1 MSYIIE
7 PMPLISFLEENKLRL
22 PRFQRK
28 ATWDKK
34 QNFELAIS
42 VFQDYPVGVVIVN
55 QEQKIS
61 WLLDGRQRRSALSSM
76 RDNPVELYEWARSYV
91 GFGKT
96 ADELEVKN
104 KYWDKVERYLQT
116 EEATTS
122 KEDSANNEDDV
133 NQYEGEDDC
142 LLDAEENSFDSVKQ
156 RRGLQTLLDIILM
169 VHQNK
174 PAGSKWEQTFNF
186 VKYFSRLKYAPVR
199 NNSKVDPKLLRRFI
213 LELLRAADQENDGD
227 CTQNFFVE
235 YYLQNFDVKDEDKFR
250 KDVAQKWDNISN
262 SLDVVDRSEK
272 VFADARIG
280 IIRLTNA
287 SPLDAQNIFSR
298 INRGGTQLKAEELLS
313 AKPYWNKSVNLV
325 DQVTVDRIKEMYKN
339 LGIPTPDSIVRWDI
353 AATFISRIKDENL
366 IFDTYEDVRKKK
378 EISMDEISLGFKLL
392 SSIYAQGMSTK
403 QVNELE
409 QNDNIRWEY
418 DIDELLQQLNTVCSI
433 LLSDTFFK
441 FYQSWKRPITKLMG
455 NAIALE
461 FLTIIWLDWK
471 ERGCLST
478 VSGETKALQRDARIL
493 FDKLVFEYA
502 TKTWRGSG
510 DSKMSSD
517 IKNWKQRLI
526 PVEVEDWRNFIT
538 GACIGNYNG
547 QDTSVKTLKPVL
559 YYYYVITNCSPIN
572 QVNVS
577 FDVDHIIPQ
586 ERFVG
591 NAMIPQAY
599 RDSLAN
605 LALLP
610 TKDNISKKAKAL
622 NEINDNWLKLQ
633 ITTYTGIKGEDFEQ
647 YSDIS
652 NFSTLQSERSKLFLI
667 AFSTNRTTA
676 LSK

>member
-7 PMPLISFLEENKLRL
+7 PMPLISFLEESKLRL

-61 WLLDGRQRRSALSSM
+61 WLLDGRQRRSALSTM
-76 RDNPVELYEWARSYV
+76 RDNPVELYEWARSYI

-96 ADELEVKN
+96 ADELEVKT
-104 KYWDKVERYLQT
+104 KYWEKVERYLQT
-116 EEATTS
+116 EEAT
-122 KEDSANNEDDV
+122 EDNEDGV
-133 NQYEGEDDC
+133 NQYEDD
-142 LLDAEENSFDSVKQ
+142 DGISQDEEENSFDSTKQ
-156 RRGLQTLLDIILM
+156 RKGLQTLLDIILM

-174 PAGSKWEQTFNF
+174 PSGSKWEQTFDF
-186 VKYFSRLKYAPVR
+186 RKYFPRLKYAPIK
-199 NNSKVDPKLLRRFI
+199 NNSKIDPRALRRFI
-213 LELLRAADQENDGD
+213 LELLKAIDQENDGER
-227 CTQNFFVE
+227 TQDFFVE
-235 YYLQNFDVKDEDKFR
+235 YYLQNFDVKDQSKFE
-250 KDVAQKWDNISN
+250 KDVAMKWSNILN
-262 SLDVVDRSEK
+262 SLDVIDRSEK

-287 SPLDAQNIFSR
+287 TPLDAQNIFSR

-313 AKPYWNKSVNLV
+313 AKPYWNKTVNMV
-325 DQVTVDRIKEMYKN
+325 DQPVVERIKEMYSN

-353 AATFISRIKDENL
+353 AATFISRIKDDNL
-366 IFDTYEDVRKKK
+366 IFDTYEDARKKK

-392 SSIYAQGMSTK
+392 SSIYAQGMANK
-403 QVNELE
+403 HVNELE
-409 QNDNIRWEY
+409 QNESIKWEY
-418 DIDELLQQLNTVCSI
+418 DIDELIQELNTVCSV
-433 LLSDTFFK
+433 LLADTFFK

-461 FLTIIWLDWK
+461 FLTIMWLDWK
-471 ERGCLST
+471 DRGCPST

-517 IKNWKQRLI
+517 IKNWKSRII
-526 PVEVEDWRNFIT
+526 PVDASDWSAFIN
-538 GACIGNYNG
+538 GACNGNYNG
-547 QDTSVKTLKPVL
+547 QDTTVKTLRPVL
-559 YYYYVITNCSPIN
+559 YYYYVITSCAPIN

-577 FDVDHIIPQ
+577 FDVDHIIPK

-591 NAMIPQAY
+591 NAMVSPAY
-599 RDSLAN
+599 RDSLIN

-622 NEINDNWLKLQ
+622 NEITDSWLKLQ
-633 ITTYTGIKGEDFEQ
+633 ITTYTGIEESAFDQ

-652 NFSTLQSERSKLFLI
+652 NIPDLHKQRSELFTT
-667 AFSTNRTTA
+667 AFSTNRVTV

>member
-7 PMPLISFLEENKLRL
+7 PMPLISFLEESKLRL

-55 QEQKIS
+55 QEQKVS
-61 WLLDGRQRRSALSSM
+61 WLLDGRQRRTALSTM
-76 RDNPVELYEWARSYV
+76 RDNPVELYEWARSYI

-96 ADELEVKN
+96 ADELDVKT
-104 KYWDKVERYLQT
+104 KYWGKVERYLQT
-116 EEATTS
+116 EEAAE
-122 KEDSANNEDDV
+122 KDDENVNHYEDD
-133 NQYEGEDDC
+133 EGSPQDT
-142 LLDAEENSFDSVKQ
+142 EENSFDCTKQ
-156 RRGLQTLLDIILM
+156 RKGLQTLLDIILM

-174 PAGSKWEQTFNF
+174 PSGSKWEQTFDF
-186 VKYFSRLKYAPVR
+186 RKHFSRLKYAPVK
-199 NNSKVDPKLLRRFI
+199 NNSKIDPKLLRRFI
-213 LELLRAADQENDGD
+213 LELLKAIDQDNDGER
-227 CTQNFFVE
+227 TQEFFID
-235 YYLQNFDVKDEDKFR
+235 YYLQNYEVKDQKNFE
-250 KDVAQKWDNISN
+250 KDVEMKWANILN
-262 SLDVVDRSEK
+262 SLDVIDRSEK

-313 AKPYWNKSVNLV
+313 AKPYWNKPINVV
-325 DQVTVDRIKEMYKN
+325 EQPVIDRIKEMYTN
-339 LGIPTPDSIVRWDI
+339 LGIPVPDSIVRWDI

-366 IFDTYEDVRKKK
+366 IFDTYEDIKKKK

-392 SSIYAQGMSTK
+392 SSIYVQGMSNK
-403 QVNELE
+403 HVNELE
-409 QNDNIRWEY
+409 KNETIKWEY
-418 DIDELLQQLNTVCSI
+418 DIDALIQELNTVCNI
-433 LLSDTFFK
+433 LLADTFFK
-441 FYQSWKRPITKLMG
+441 YYQSWKRPITKLMG

-461 FLTIIWLDWK
+461 FLTIMWLDWK
-471 ERGCLST
+471 DRGCPST

-510 DSKMSSD
+510 DSKMSTD
-517 IKNWKQRLI
+517 IKNWKARLT
-526 PVEVEDWRNFIT
+526 PVDAADWAGFIN
-538 GACIGNYNG
+538 GACNGNYNG
-547 QDTSVKTLKPVL
+547 QDTTVKALRPVL
-559 YYYYVITNCSPIN
+559 YYYYVITCCTPIN

-586 ERFVG
+586 ERFVD
-591 NAMIPQAY
+591 NAMINSAY
-599 RDSLAN
+599 KDSLIN

-622 NEINDNWLKLQ
+622 NEITDSWLKMQ
-633 ITTYTGIKGEDFEQ
+633 ITTYAGIEESEFDE
-647 YSDIS
+647 YSDLS
-652 NFSTLQSERSKLFLI
+652 NLSRLHKHRSELFTT
-667 AFSTNRTTA
+667 AFSTNRLTA

>member
-7 PMPLISFLEENKLRL
+7 PMPLISFLEDSKLRL

-55 QEQKIS
+55 QEQKTS
-61 WLLDGRQRRSALSSM
+61 WLLDGRQRRSALTSM
-76 RDNPVELYEWARSYV
+76 RDNPVELYEWARTYI
-91 GFGKT
+91 GFAKT
-96 ADELEVKN
+96 ADELEVKS
-104 KYWDKVERYLQT
+104 KYWEKVERYLQT
-116 EEATTS
+116 DESTDA
-122 KEDSANNEDDV
+122 EDDSDHYE
-133 NQYEGEDDC
+133 QEGE
-142 LLDAEENSFDSVKQ
+142 AASEIEENSFDSAKQ

-174 PAGSKWEQTFNF
+174 PAGSKWEQTFDFGNF
-186 VKYFSRLKYAPVR
+186 FSRLKYAPIK
-199 NNSKVDPKLLRRFI
+199 NQSKIDPKLLRRFI
-213 LELLRAADQENDGD
+213 LELLRAIEQENEGD
-227 CTQNFFVE
+227 RTPEFFSD
-235 YYLQNFDVKDEDKFR
+235 YYLQNFDVKDQDKFE
-250 KDVAQKWDNISN
+250 KAVSMKWDNILN
-262 SLDVVDRSEK
+262 SLDVIDRSEK
-272 VFADARIG
+272 VFTDARIG

-313 AKPYWNKSVNLV
+313 AKPYWNKSVNWV
-325 DQVTVDRIKEMYKN
+325 EQAVSDRIKEMYVN
-339 LGIPTPDSIVRWDI
+339 LGIPVPDSIVRWDI
-353 AATFISRIKDENL
+353 AATLISRIKDENL
-366 IFDTYEDVRKKK
+366 IFDTYEDARKKK

-392 SSIYAQGMSTK
+392 SSVYTQGMSNK
-403 QVNELE
+403 HVNELE
-409 QNDNIRWEY
+409 QIESIHWES
-418 DIDELLQQLNTVCSI
+418 DIDQLIQELNIVCDI
-433 LLSDTFFK
+433 LMADTFFK
-441 FYQSWKRPITKLMG
+441 YYQSWKRPITKLMG

-461 FLTIIWLDWK
+461 FLTIMRLDWK
-471 ERGCLST
+471 DRGCPST
-478 VSGETKALQRDARIL
+478 VSGETHALQRDGRIL

-517 IKNWKQRLI
+517 IKNWKQRI
-526 PVEVEDWRNFIT
+526 TPVDAEDWNKFIT

-547 QDTSVKTLKPVL
+547 QPTTVKTLKPVL
-559 YYYYVITNCSPIN
+559 YYYYVLRNCSPIN

-591 NAMIPQAY
+591 NTMISQDY
-599 RDSLAN
+599 KDSLIN

-610 TKDNISKKAKAL
+610 TKDNICKKAKAL
-622 NEINDNWLKLQ
+622 NEITDTWLKLQ
-633 ITTYTGIKGEDFEQ
+633 ITTFTEIPESEFGK
-647 YSDIS
+647 YSDIANIS
-652 NFSTLQSERSKLFLI
+652 DLCTLRSELFSTT
-667 AFSTNRTTA
+667 FSVGRNTA

>member
-1 MSYIIE
+1 MYNELHHRTHALDFVFRGKQTSTSE
-7 PMPLISFLEENKLRL
+7 ISEESDMG
-22 PRFQRK
+22 Q
-28 ATWDKK
+28 K

-61 WLLDGRQRRSALSSM
+61 WLLDGRQRRSALSTM
-76 RDNPVELYEWARSYV
+76 RDNPVELYEWARSYI

-96 ADELEVKN
+96 ADELEVKTT
-104 KYWDKVERYLQT
+104 YWEKVEYYLQT
-116 EEATTS
+116 EETT
-122 KEDSANNEDDV
+122 EEDDDSI
-133 NQYEGEDDC
+133 NQYEEDDGTAQ
-142 LLDAEENSFDSVKQ
+142 DEEENSFDSTKQ
-156 RRGLQTLLDIILM
+156 RKGLQTLLDIILM

-174 PAGSKWEQTFNF
+174 PSGSKWEQTFDF
-186 VKYFSRLKYAPVR
+186 RKYFSRLKYAPSK
-199 NNSKVDPKLLRRFI
+199 NNFKINPKGLRRFI
-213 LELLRAADQENDGD
+213 LELLKAIDQENDGER
-227 CTQNFFVE
+227 TQDFFIE
-235 YYLQNFDVKDEDKFR
+235 YYLQNFDVKDQSKFET
-250 KDVAQKWDNISN
+250 DVAMKWTNILN
-262 SLDVVDRSEK
+262 SLDVIDRSEK

-313 AKPYWNKSVNLV
+313 AKPYWNKTVNMV
-325 DQVTVDRIKEMYKN
+325 DQPVAERIKEMYGN

-366 IFDTYEDVRKKK
+366 IFDTYEDARKKK

-392 SSIYAQGMSTK
+392 SSIYAQGMSNK
-403 QVNELE
+403 HVNELE
-409 QNDNIRWEY
+409 QNESIQWEY
-418 DIDELLQQLNTVCSI
+418 DIEELVRGLNTVCSI
-433 LLSDTFFK
+433 LLDDTFFK

-461 FLTIIWLDWK
+461 FLSIMWLDWK
-471 ERGCLST
+471 ERGCPST

-517 IKNWKQRLI
+517 IKNWKSRI
-526 PVEVEDWRNFIT
+526 ISVDASDWNTFIN
-538 GACIGNYNG
+538 GACNGNYNG
-547 QDTSVKTLKPVL
+547 QDTTVKTLRPVL
-559 YYYYVITNCSPIN
+559 YYYYVITNCAPIN

-577 FDVDHIIPQ
+577 FDVDHIIPK
-586 ERFVG
+586 ERFIG
-591 NAMIPQAY
+591 NTMVSSAY
-599 RDSLAN
+599 RDSLVN

-622 NEINDNWLKLQ
+622 NEITDHWLKLQ
-633 ITTYTGIKGEDFEQ
+633 ITTYTGIEESQFDR

-652 NFSTLQSERSKLFLI
+652 NISDLHKQRSGLFAT
-667 AFSTNRTTA
+667 AFIVNRATA

>member
-7 PMPLISFLEENKLRL
+7 PMPLITFLEDGKLKL

-55 QEQKIS
+55 QEQNTS

-76 RDNPVELYEWARSYV
+76 RDNPVELYEWARPYI

-96 ADELEVKN
+96 ADELEVKS
-104 KYWDKVERYLQT
+104 KYWEKVERYLQT
-116 EEATTS
+116 EEAT
-122 KEDSANNEDDV
+122 DDGEDDV
-133 NQYEGEDDC
+133 NPYGEEDEADI
-142 LLDAEENSFDSVKQ
+142 ATEENSFDSARQ

-174 PAGSKWEQTFNF
+174 PSGSKWEQTFDF
-186 VKYFSRLKYAPVR
+186 RDCFSRLKYAPMK
-199 NNSKVDPKLLRRFI
+199 NNYKIDPKALRRFI
-213 LELLRAADQENDGD
+213 LELLKAAEQENDGN
-227 CTQNFFVE
+227 CTQDFFVE
-235 YYLQNFDVKDEDKFR
+235 YYLQNFDVKDQTKFER
-250 KDVAQKWDNISN
+250 DVSMKWANIKN
-262 SLDVVDRSEK
+262 SLNVIDSAEK

-313 AKPYWNKSVNLV
+313 AKPYWNKSVNV
-325 DQVTVDRIKEMYKN
+325 ADQVVIDRIQEMYRN
-339 LGIPTPDSIVRWDI
+339 LGIPMPDSIVRWDI
-353 AATFISRIKDENL
+353 AATFISRIKDANL
-366 IFDTYEDVRKKK
+366 IFDTYEDVRRKK

-392 SSIYAQGMSTK
+392 SSIYVQGMSNK
-403 QVNELE
+403 HVNELE
-409 QNDNIRWEY
+409 KNENIKWET
-418 DIDELLQQLNTVCSI
+418 DIDQLLQQLNIVCSI
-433 LLSDTFFK
+433 LLDDTFFK

-461 FLTIIWLDWK
+461 FLTIMWLDWK
-471 ERGCLST
+471 EKGCPNT
-478 VSGETKALQRDARIL
+478 VSGETKALQRDGRIL

-526 PVEVEDWRNFIT
+526 AVDAEDWKNFIA
-538 GACIGNYNG
+538 GACVGNYNG
-547 QDTSVKTLKPVL
+547 QNTTVKTLKPVL
-559 YYYYVITNCSPIN
+559 YYYYALTDCSPRN

-577 FDVDHIIPQ
+577 FDVDHIIPK

-591 NAMIPQAY
+591 NTMVSPAY
-599 RDSLAN
+599 RDSLIN

-622 NEINDNWLKLQ
+622 NEITDTWLRLQ
-633 ITTYTGIKGEDFEQ
+633 ISTYAGISEADFDR
-647 YSDIS
+647 YSDIANIS
-652 NFSTLQSERSKLFLI
+652 FLCDARSKVFTTV
-667 AFSTNRTTA
+667 FTSTRITA

>member
-7 PMPLISFLEENKLRL
+7 PMPLISFLEESKLRL

-61 WLLDGRQRRSALSSM
+61 WLLDGRQRRSALSTM
-76 RDNPVELYEWARSYV
+76 RDNPVELYDWARSYIS
-91 GFGKT
+91 FGKT
-96 ADELEVKN
+96 ADELEVTTR
-104 KYWDKVERYLQT
+104 YWEKVERYLQT
-116 EEATTS
+116 EEAS
-122 KEDSANNEDDV
+122 GDDEDSV
-133 NQYEGEDDC
+133 NQYEGDD
-142 LLDAEENSFDSVKQ
+142 DTVQDEEENSFDSTKQ
-156 RRGLQTLLDIILM
+156 RKGLQTLLDIILM
-169 VHQNK
+169 VHQIK
-174 PAGSKWEQTFNF
+174 SSGSKWEQTFDF
-186 VKYFSRLKYAPVR
+186 RKFFTRLKYAPIK
-199 NNSKVDPKLLRRFI
+199 NNGKIDPKSLRRFI
-213 LELLRAADQENDGD
+213 LELLKAVEQENDGKR
-227 CTQNFFVE
+227 TQEFFIE
-235 YYLQNFDVKDEDKFR
+235 YYLQNFDVKEPAKFE
-250 KDVAQKWDNISN
+250 KDVAMKWTNILN
-262 SLDVVDRSEK
+262 SMDVIDRSEK

-287 SPLDAQNIFSR
+287 TPLDAQNIFSR

-313 AKPYWNKSVNLV
+313 AKPYWNKTANTV
-325 DQVTVDRIKEMYKN
+325 DQPVIDRIKEMYSN

-353 AATFISRIKDENL
+353 AATFISRIKDDNL

-392 SSIYAQGMSTK
+392 SSIYAQGMSNK
-403 QVNELE
+403 HVNELE
-409 QNDNIRWEY
+409 QNEGIKWEY
-418 DIDELLQQLNTVCSI
+418 DIDELAQELNMVCNI
-433 LLSDTFFK
+433 LLVDTFFK

-461 FLTIIWLDWK
+461 FLTIMWLDWK
-471 ERGCLST
+471 DRGSPSS

-517 IKNWKQRLI
+517 IKNWKSRLI
-526 PVEVEDWRNFIT
+526 PVNTEDWSKFIS
-538 GACIGNYNG
+538 GACNGNYNG
-547 QDTSVKTLKPVL
+547 QDTTVKTLRPVL
-559 YYYYVITNCSPIN
+559 YYYYVITSCAPIN

-577 FDVDHIIPQ
+577 FDVDHIVPK

-591 NAMIPQAY
+591 NAMISPAY
-599 RDSLAN
+599 RDSLIN

-622 NEINDNWLKLQ
+622 NEIVDSWLKLQ
-633 ITTYTGIKGEDFEQ
+633 ITTYTGIAESEFEQ
-647 YSDIS
+647 YSDIA
-652 NFSTLQSERSKLFLI
+652 NISTLHAQRSELFTT
-667 AFSTNRTTA
+667 AFTTNRATA

>member
-1 MSYIIE
+1 MKSVEFSSESWCFMSYIIE
-7 PMPLISFLEENKLRL
+7 PMPLISFLEESKLRL

-76 RDNPVELYEWARSYV
+76 RDNPVELYEWARSYI

-104 KYWDKVERYLQT
+104 EYWKKVERYLQT
-116 EEATTS
+116 EEAT
-122 KEDSANNEDDV
+122 ERDEDDI
-133 NQYEGEDDC
+133 NQYSEEDDSTQ
-142 LLDAEENSFDSVKQ
+142 DAEENSFDSAKQ

-174 PAGSKWEQTFNF
+174 PAGSKWEQTFDFGN
-186 VKYFSRLKYAPVR
+186 YFLRLKYAPTK
-199 NNSKVDPKLLRRFI
+199 NNSKIEPKALRRFI
-213 LELLRAADQENDGD
+213 LELLRAAEQENDGER
-227 CTQNFFVE
+227 TQEFFVD
-235 YYLQNFDVKDEDKFR
+235 YYLQNFDVKDQNKFE
-250 KDVAQKWDNISN
+250 KDVSKKWDNILN

-272 VFADARIG
+272 IFADARIG

-287 SPLDAQNIFSR
+287 TPLDAQNIFSR

-313 AKPYWNKSVNLV
+313 AKPYWNKSVNLA
-325 DQVTVDRIKEMYKN
+325 DQAVIDRVKEMYGN
-339 LGIPTPDSIVRWDI
+339 LGIPAPDAIVRWDI

-392 SSIYAQGMSTK
+392 SSVYAQGMSNK

-409 QNDNIRWEY
+409 QNESIKWEY

-433 LLSDTFFK
+433 LLADTFFK

-471 ERGCLST
+471 ERGCPST

-517 IKNWKQRLI
+517 IKNWKQRVT
-526 PVEVEDWRNFIT
+526 PVDSEDWKNFIT
-538 GACIGNYNG
+538 GVCMGNYNG
-547 QDTSVKTLKPVL
+547 QDTTVKILKPVL
-559 YYYYVITNCSPIN
+559 YYYYVITSCSPIN

-577 FDVDHIIPQ
+577 FDVDHIIPK

-591 NAMIPQAY
+591 NTMIAKAY
-599 RDSLAN
+599 RDSLIN

-610 TKDNISKKAKAL
+610 TKDKSCKSTILHSVIPKLWNSAK
-622 NEINDNWLKLQ
+622 I
-633 ITTYTGIKGEDFEQ
+633 
-647 YSDIS
+647 
-652 NFSTLQSERSKLFLI
+652 LFQGFI
-667 AFSTNRTTA
+667 Q
-676 LSK
+676 

>member
-7 PMPLISFLEENKLRL
+7 PMPLISFLEESKLRL

-61 WLLDGRQRRSALSSM
+61 WLLDGRQRRAALSTM
-76 RDNPVELYEWARSYV
+76 RENPVELYEWARSYI
-91 GFGKT
+91 GFAKT
-96 ADELEVKN
+96 ADELEVTKA
-104 KYWDKVERYLQT
+104 YWEKVERYLQT
-116 EEATTS
+116 EETTEVD
-122 KEDSANNEDDV
+122 EDSV
-133 NQYEGEDDC
+133 NQYEDEEETPQDS
-142 LLDAEENSFDSVKQ
+142 EENSFDSTKQ
-156 RRGLQTLLDIILM
+156 RKGLQTLLDIILM

-174 PAGSKWEQTFNF
+174 AAGSKWEQTFDF
-186 VKYFSRLKYAPVR
+186 RKYFPRLKYAPVK
-199 NNSKVDPKLLRRFI
+199 NNSKIDPKALRRFI
-213 LELLRAADQENDGD
+213 LEMLKSIDQENEGER
-227 CTQNFFVE
+227 TQEFFIE
-235 YYLQNFDVKDEDKFR
+235 YYLQAFDVKDQTKFE
-250 KDVAQKWDNISN
+250 KDVSIKWGNILN
-262 SLDVVDRSEK
+262 SLDVIDRSEK

-287 SPLDAQNIFSR
+287 TPLDAQNIFSR

-313 AKPYWNKSVNLV
+313 AKPYWNKTVNV
-325 DQVTVDRIKEMYKN
+325 IDQPVVDRIKEMYNN

-353 AATFISRIKDENL
+353 AATFISRLKDDNL
-366 IFDTYEDVRKKK
+366 IFDTYEDARKKK

-392 SSIYAQGMSTK
+392 SSIYAQGMANK
-403 QVNELE
+403 HVNELE
-409 QNDNIRWEY
+409 QNENIKWEY
-418 DIDELLQQLNTVCSI
+418 DIDELVLELNTVCSI
-433 LLSDTFFK
+433 LLADTFFK
-441 FYQSWKRPITKLMG
+441 YYQSWKRPITKLMG

-461 FLTIIWLDWK
+461 FLTIMWLDWK
-471 ERGCLST
+471 DRGCPST

-517 IKNWKQRLI
+517 IKNWKSRLI
-526 PVEVEDWRNFIT
+526 PVGDADWNAFVN
-538 GACIGNYNG
+538 GACNGNYNG
-547 QDTSVKTLKPVL
+547 QDTTVKILRPVL
-559 YYYYVITNCSPIN
+559 YYYYVITCCAPIN

-577 FDVDHIIPQ
+577 FDVDHIIPK

-591 NAMIPQAY
+591 NAMVGQAY
-599 RDSLAN
+599 RDSLIN

-622 NEINDNWLKLQ
+622 NEITDSWLKLQ
-633 ITTYTGIKGEDFEQ
+633 VTTYTGIEESEFDQ

-652 NFSTLQSERSKLFLI
+652 NIPALHKQRSELFTI
-667 AFSTNRTTA
+667 AFSTNRATA

>member
-7 PMPLISFLEENKLRL
+7 PMPLISFLEDGKLRL

-34 QNFELAIS
+34 QNFEFAIS

-76 RDNPVELYEWARSYV
+76 RDNPVELYEWARSYI
-91 GFGKT
+91 GFAKT
-96 ADELEVKN
+96 ADELEVKS
-104 KYWDKVERYLQT
+104 KYWEKVERYLQT
-116 EEATTS
+116 EEVA
-122 KEDSANNEDDV
+122 DNDEDDV
-133 NQYEGEDDC
+133 NQYGEDDESDT
-142 LLDAEENSFDSVKQ
+142 DAEENSFDSAKQ

-174 PAGSKWEQTFNF
+174 PSGSKWEQTFDF
-186 VKYFSRLKYAPVR
+186 RKYFSRLKYAPIK
-199 NNSKVDPKLLRRFI
+199 NNSKIEPKALRRFI
-213 LELLRAADQENDGD
+213 LELLKAAEQDNEGE
-227 CTQNFFVE
+227 CTQDFFVE
-235 YYLQNFDVKDEDKFR
+235 YYLQNFDVKDQDKFE
-250 KDVAQKWDNISN
+250 KDVSIKWDNILN

-272 VFADARIG
+272 VFTDARIG

-287 SPLDAQNIFSR
+287 TPLDAQNIFSR

-325 DQVTVDRIKEMYKN
+325 EQAVVDRIKEMYKN
-339 LGIPTPDSIVRWDI
+339 LGIPAPDSIVRWDI

-366 IFDTYEDVRKKK
+366 IFDTYEDVRRKK

-392 SSIYAQGMSTK
+392 SSIYAQGMSNK
-403 QVNELE
+403 QVSELE
-409 QNDNIRWEY
+409 QNESIKWES

-433 LLSDTFFK
+433 LLADTFFK
-441 FYQSWKRPITKLMG
+441 FYQSWKRSITKLMG

-461 FLTIIWLDWK
+461 FLTIMWLDWK
-471 ERGCLST
+471 DRGCPSS

-517 IKNWKQRLI
+517 IKNWKQRVT
-526 PVEVEDWRNFIT
+526 PVDSEDWKNFIT
-538 GACIGNYNG
+538 GACMGNYNG
-547 QDTSVKTLKPVL
+547 QDTTIKILKPVL

-577 FDVDHIIPQ
+577 FDVDHIIPK

-591 NAMIPQAY
+591 NNMVAQTY
-599 RDSLAN
+599 RDSLIN

-622 NEINDNWLKLQ
+622 NEITDSWLKLQ
-633 ITTYTGIKGEDFEQ
+633 ISTYTGIKEAEFEQ
-647 YSDIS
+647 YSDIANIS
-652 NFSTLQSERSKLFLI
+652 LLYNARSKLFTI
-667 AFSTNRTTA
+667 AFTSNRTTA

>member
-7 PMPLISFLEENKLRL
+7 PMPLISFLEESKLRL

-55 QEQKIS
+55 QEQKTS
-61 WLLDGRQRRSALSSM
+61 WLLDGRQRRTALSTM
-76 RDNPVELYEWARSYV
+76 RDNPVELYEWARSYI

-96 ADELEVKN
+96 ADELEVTT
-104 KYWDKVERYLQT
+104 KYWEKVERYLQT
-116 EEATTS
+116 EEAA
-122 KEDSANNEDDV
+122 EDGENDLNQYDEDD
-133 NQYEGEDDC
+133 DISRDS
-142 LLDAEENSFDSVKQ
+142 EENSFDSAKQ
-156 RRGLQTLLDIILM
+156 RQGLQTLLDIILM

-174 PAGSKWEQTFNF
+174 PTGSKWEQTFDF
-186 VKYFSRLKYAPVR
+186 KKYFPRLKYAPVK
-199 NNSKVDPKLLRRFI
+199 NDSKIEPRALRRFI
-213 LELLRAADQENDGD
+213 LELLKAIDQENDGER
-227 CTQNFFVE
+227 TQEFFIE
-235 YYLQNFDVKDEDKFR
+235 YYTQNFDVRDRDKFE
-250 KDVAQKWDNISN
+250 KDVAKRWTNILN
-262 SLDVVDRSEK
+262 SLEVIERAEK

-287 SPLDAQNIFSR
+287 TSLDAQNIFSR

-313 AKPYWNKSVNLV
+313 AKPYWNKTVNMV
-325 DQVTVDRIKEMYKN
+325 EQPVADRIKEMYAN

-366 IFDTYEDVRKKK
+366 IFDTYEDARKKK

-392 SSIYAQGMSTK
+392 SSVYAQGMSNK
-403 QVNELE
+403 HINEIE
-409 QNDNIRWEY
+409 QNESITWGY
-418 DIDELLQQLNTVCSI
+418 DIDALVQELNTVCHI
-433 LLSDTFFK
+433 LLADSFFK

-461 FLTIIWLDWK
+461 FLTILWLDWK
-471 ERGCLST
+471 DKGRPSALCA
-478 VSGETKALQRDARIL
+478 ETKALQRDARIL

-517 IKNWKQRLI
+517 IKNWKLRLT
-526 PVEVEDWRNFIT
+526 PVDAEDWSKLIG
-538 GACIGNYNG
+538 GACNGNYNG
-547 QDTSVKTLKPVL
+547 QNTTVKTLRPVL
-559 YYYYVITNCSPIN
+559 YYYYVLIRCAPIN
-572 QVNVS
+572 EVDVS
-577 FDVDHIIPQ
+577 FDVDHIIPK
-586 ERFVG
+586 ESFVG
-591 NAMIPQAY
+591 NVMIDSAY
-599 RDSLAN
+599 RDSLIN

-610 TKDNISKKAKAL
+610 TRDNISKKAKAL
-622 NEINDNWLKLQ
+622 NEITDKWLKLQ
-633 ITTYTGIKGEDFEQ
+633 ITTYTGIKESEFEL

-652 NFSTLQSERSKLFLI
+652 NISALHAQREKLFAT
-667 AFSTNRTTA
+667 AFTTNRATS

>member
-7 PMPLISFLEENKLRL
+7 PMPLISFLEESKLRL

-55 QEQKIS
+55 QEQKTS
-61 WLLDGRQRRSALSSM
+61 WLLDGRQRRTALSTM
-76 RDNPVELYEWARSYV
+76 RDNPVELYEWARSYI

-96 ADELEVKN
+96 ADELEVKT
-104 KYWDKVERYLQT
+104 KYWEKVERYLQT
-116 EEATTS
+116 EEAV
-122 KEDSANNEDDV
+122 EDGENDLNQYDEDDDIS
-133 NQYEGEDDC
+133 QDS
-142 LLDAEENSFDSVKQ
+142 EENSFDSEKQ
-156 RRGLQTLLDIILM
+156 RKGLQTLLDIILM

-174 PAGSKWEQTFNF
+174 PTGSKWEQTFDF
-186 VKYFSRLKYAPVR
+186 RKYFPRLKYAPVK
-199 NNSKVDPKLLRRFI
+199 NNLEIEPRALRRFI
-213 LELLRAADQENDGD
+213 LELLKAIDQENDGER
-227 CTQNFFVE
+227 TQGFFVE
-235 YYLQNFDVKDEDKFR
+235 YYTQNFDVKDRDKFE
-250 KDVAQKWDNISN
+250 KDVAKRWANILN
-262 SLDVVDRSEK
+262 SLEVIERAEK

-287 SPLDAQNIFSR
+287 TSLDAQNIFSR

-313 AKPYWNKSVNLV
+313 AKPYWNKTVNMV
-325 DQVTVDRIKEMYKN
+325 DQPVADRIKEMYAN

-366 IFDTYEDVRKKK
+366 IFDTYEDARKKK

-392 SSIYAQGMSTK
+392 SSICAQGMANK
-403 QVNELE
+403 HINEME
-409 QNDNIRWEY
+409 QNESIKWEC
-418 DIDELLQQLNTVCSI
+418 DIDALAQELNTVCHI
-433 LLSDTFFK
+433 LLADSFFK

-461 FLTIIWLDWK
+461 FLTILRLDWK
-471 ERGCLST
+471 DKGCPSALSA
-478 VSGETKALQRDARIL
+478 ETKALQRDARIL

-517 IKNWKQRLI
+517 IKNWKLRLT
-526 PVEVEDWRNFIT
+526 PVDAEDWSKFIG
-538 GACIGNYNG
+538 GACNGNYNG
-547 QDTSVKTLKPVL
+547 QNTTVKTLRPVL
-559 YYYYVITNCSPIN
+559 YYYYALINCAPISE
-572 QVNVS
+572 VNVS
-577 FDVDHIIPQ
+577 FDVDHIIPK
-586 ERFVG
+586 ESFVG
-591 NAMIPQAY
+591 NVMIDSAY
-599 RDSLAN
+599 RDSLIN

-610 TKDNISKKAKAL
+610 TRDNISKKAKAL
-622 NEINDNWLKLQ
+622 NEITDKWLKLQ
-633 ITTYTGIKGEDFEQ
+633 ITTYTGIKESKFEL

-652 NFSTLQSERSKLFLI
+652 NISALHAQREKLFAT
-667 AFSTNRTTA
+667 AFATNRATV

>member
-7 PMPLISFLEENKLRL
+7 PMPLISFLEDGKLRL

-76 RDNPVELYEWARSYV
+76 RDNPVELYEWARSYI
-91 GFGKT
+91 GFGIT

-104 KYWDKVERYLQT
+104 KYWEKVERYLQT
-116 EEATTS
+116 EEAT
-122 KEDSANNEDDV
+122 DNDEDDV
-133 NQYEGEDDC
+133 NQYGGDDESNT
-142 LLDAEENSFDSVKQ
+142 DAAENSFDSAKQ

-174 PAGSKWEQTFNF
+174 PSGSKWEQTFDF
-186 VKYFSRLKYAPVR
+186 RKYFSRLKYAPIK
-199 NNSKVDPKLLRRFI
+199 NNSKIDPKVLRRFI
-213 LELLRAADQENDGD
+213 LELLRTVEQENEGKR
-227 CTQNFFVE
+227 TQEFFVE
-235 YYLQNFDVKDEDKFR
+235 YYLQNFDVKDQAQFE
-250 KDVAQKWDNISN
+250 KDVSIKWNNILN
-262 SLDVVDRSEK
+262 SLDVIDRSEK
-272 VFADARIG
+272 VFTDARIG

-287 SPLDAQNIFSR
+287 TPLDAQNIFSR

-313 AKPYWNKSVNLV
+313 AKPYWNKSVNIT
-325 DQVTVDRIKEMYKN
+325 DQVLIDRIMEMYRH
-339 LGIPTPDSIVRWDI
+339 LGIPAPDSIVRWDI
-353 AATFISRIKDENL
+353 AATFIARIKDDNL
-366 IFDTYEDVRKKK
+366 IFDTYESVKKKK

-392 SSIYAQGMSTK
+392 SSIYNRGMSNK
-403 QVNELE
+403 LVNELE
-409 QNDNIRWEY
+409 QNETIKWEY

-433 LLSDTFFK
+433 LMNDTFFK

-471 ERGCLST
+471 ERGCPST
-478 VSGETKALQRDARIL
+478 ISGETRALQRDARIL

-502 TKTWRGSG
+502 TKIWRGSG
-510 DSKMSSD
+510 DSKMSND
-517 IKNWKQRLI
+517 IKNWKQRLT
-526 PVEVEDWRNFIT
+526 VVDAEDWKNFIL

-547 QDTSVKTLKPVL
+547 QETTVKTLKPVL
-559 YYYYVITNCSPIN
+559 YYYYAIKNRSPIN
-572 QVNVS
+572 QINVS
-577 FDVDHIIPQ
+577 FDIDHIIPK
-586 ERFVG
+586 EAFVG
-591 NAMIPQAY
+591 NTIIPQAY
-599 RDSLAN
+599 RDSLIN

-622 NEINDNWLKLQ
+622 NEIRDSWLRLQ
-633 ITTYTGIKGEDFEQ
+633 ISTYTGISEEKFDHF
-647 YSDIS
+647 SDIS
-652 NFSTLQSERSKLFLI
+652 HIPDLYEYRKKIFI
-667 AFSTNRTTA
+667 DAFSKDRISQ